1 MDEMQAFQMMAD
13 RIGDYIW
20 NHSIKQKLKSLGMV
34 GSFFATVS
42 SAASGGKI
50 GVVKQF
56 DEDAAGN
63 AVTQYLPY
71 AASAA
76 SVSVGTV
83 VLVLWFGGPDNAVVM
98 GPYNLSNL

>member
-20 NHSIKQKLKSLGMV
+20 NHTIKPKLQSMGMV
-34 GSFFATVS
+34 GSFFATVF

-50 GVVKQF
+50 GVVKSF
-56 DEDAAGN
+56 DEDGAGN
-63 AVTQYLPY
+63 SVILNLPY

-76 SVSVGTV
+76 SVAVGTE
-83 VLVLWFGGPDNAVVM
+83 VLVLWFGSPDNAVIM